1 MADEEP
7 LGKRIALGIVP
18 NVAVDRFVA
27 LSNRG
32 VSEHLY
38 LRGRNVKVT
47 NKVTLEPVLPENSY
61 RLKFLIF
68 YTTDNNLVS
77 LVIVHKIE

>member
-47 NKVTLEPVLPENSY
+47 NKVTLELLAELRSTFIVNSGNY
-61 RLKFLIF
+61 NAGSD
-68 YTTDNNLVS
+68 TLVND
-77 LVIVHKIE
+77 